1 MSSYKRM
8 QPVAEAAQQQADA
21 AAKSVAECNR
31 IVMAMR
37 RQLDELLGYRD
48 DYANGLRQKGHKGV
62 NASQMK
68 DYSVFLERLN
78 KAIGQQQENLDNAGA
93 RFAASKR
100 VWIEKQQR
108 AKAIDSVVERYQ
120 QADRREQ
127 SRREQQE
134 GDEHARR
141 LTCRQES

>member
-1 MSSYKRM
+1 M

-31 IVMAMR
+31 LVMDMR
-37 RQLDELLGYRD
+37 RKLDELLAYRD
-48 DYANGLRQKGHKGV
+48 DYTNGLRHKGPKGL

-78 KAIGQQQENLDNAGA
+78 NAIGQQQEHLNSAGA
-93 RFAASKR
+93 RFAASKQAW
-100 VWIEKQQR
+100 VEKRQR
-108 AKAIDSVVERYQ
+108 AKAIDSVVNRYQ
-120 QADRREQ
+120 QADQREQ
-127 SRREQQE
+127 SRRDQQE

-141 LTCRQES
+141 LACRHES